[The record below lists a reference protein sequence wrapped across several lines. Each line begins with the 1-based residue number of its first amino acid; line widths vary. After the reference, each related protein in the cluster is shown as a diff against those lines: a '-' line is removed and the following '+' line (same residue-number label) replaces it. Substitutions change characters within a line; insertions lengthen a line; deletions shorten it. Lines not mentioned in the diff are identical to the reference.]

1 MKKIKL
7 LSAMLLLSAVAM
19 AADYTGIQL
28 TFNRTGTDAASVGV
42 TVGDQDGNALSG
54 VAATLEST
62 SFGTLMTGSAEALTS
77 GSVLAPANGSGYTSI
92 NTTAGAEITYLFKV
106 TGLDA
111 SFSFDK
117 ADIDVYAMNG
127 SGAAQS
133 NSGNT
138 VREFHFFVSTGNTA
152 AVSPFASKETDTDI
166 CTVADNNGG
175 LYHSV
180 QTMTASAAQT
190 ATSPLYIQVTL
201 KKVTQLG
208 CYAGIGLVK
217 LYSESQG
224 TDPDPS
230 NHEFSAEKFYTIHRN
245 GNANAYMYQAGTEIG
260 VGTLDVNKMCW
271 WVLEPTSKSDCYYIK
286 NATTGE
292 YIQSPKDLA
301 TNVSVTMSSTPVEF
315 QIKKDETN
323 GASTKGFYY
332 IASTDQD
339 PITTVGD
346 VTKGLNWS
354 QDYSRVVSWWI
365 KTGRGNSY
373 WQIAEDE
380 YRYVSKDVEA
390 SDYARSV
397 QMYSVPCGSRSTS
410 SYLKTATVE
419 GSDILSELHYA
430 ANSAPSGHHVIYMD
444 QKIDVRRGGTL
455 PLTVNVVNS
464 KGNASTY
471 AYADW
476 DKDGV
481 FEVKQE
487 ITGTT
492 TSFSVPA
499 TAELGQS
506 RLRIRVTE
514 SGLDGAED
522 DVIGACYDFLVN
534 VVEGDKSV
542 EWTVEVNDPSRATV
556 AAEEVGGSLKASVTP
571 LGDAVFKGWKLM
583 HSYFKGEI
591 IGTNTEI
598 EVPLT
603 QSIRLVAILSPNT
616 KDTPTA
622 IGTVAQPTA
631 EDSGI
636 YTLQGVK
643 VASGKGS
650 QLKKG
655 IYIINNKKKI
665 IK

>member
-1 MKKIKL
+1 
-7 LSAMLLLSAVAM
+7 MLLMSAAVM
-19 AADYTGIQL
+19 AA
-28 TFNRTGTDAASVGV
+28 
-42 TVGDQDGNALSG
+42 
-54 VAATLEST
+54 E
-62 SFGTLMTGSAEALTS
+62 
-77 GSVLAPANGSGYTSI
+77 
-92 NTTAGAEITYLFKV
+92 
-106 TGLDA
+106 
-111 SFSFDK
+111 
-117 ADIDVYAMNG
+117 
-127 SGAAQS
+127 
-133 NSGNT
+133 
-138 VREFHFFVSTGNTA
+138 
-152 AVSPFASKETDTDI
+152 
-166 CTVADNNGG
+166 
-175 LYHSV
+175 
-180 QTMTASAAQT
+180 
-190 ATSPLYIQVTL
+190 
-201 KKVTQLG
+201 
-208 CYAGIGLVK
+208 
-217 LYSESQG
+217 
-224 TDPDPS
+224 
-230 NHEFSAEKFYTIHRN
+230 HEFSAEKFYTIHRN
-245 GNANAYMYQAGTEIG
+245 GNQSSYMYQTGNEIG
-260 VGTLDVNKMCW
+260 TAPLNVTNMCW

-419 GSDILSELHYA
+419 GGDILSELHYA

-487 ITGTT
+487 ITGTST
-492 TSFSVPA
+492 TFSVPA

-522 DVIGACYDFLVN
+522 DVIGTCYDFLVN
-534 VVEGDKSV
+534 VVDSEADIEWSV
-542 EWTVEVNDPSRATV
+542 DVNDKTRGTV
-556 AAEEVGGSLKASVTP
+556 SAEEVGGSLKASVTP

-616 KDTPTA
+616 KDEATNIETFERQ
-622 IGTVAQPTA
+622 TFTDESV
-631 EDSGI
+631 
-636 YTLQGVK
+636 YTLQGTK
-643 VASGKGS
+643 VATPRS